1 VRVRVR
7 VRVSIYVYMFYSI
20 AESVCLL
27 CTGAADSLSEVNGA
41 VVILLLHSHS
51 SLIRTKPALT

>member
-1 VRVRVR
+1 VVTRMKLALAF
-7 VRVSIYVYMFYSI
+7 MFACFTLSL
-20 AESVCLL
+20 SLFVLL

-41 VVILLLHSHS
+41 VVILVLHSHS